1 MAEGTVE
8 SVGVMA
14 KIGAAGTAGAVWG
27 IFAAAFMFVPAI
39 FGSLFAPLLSKAN
52 KTVTEKINR
61 PASREEN
68 DDDEAPAPIK
78 VKMTKAERDYQLK
91 MEVLADEKRQ
101 AELQAELAQLSQ
113 KRARKKS
120 AGASANSNVI

>member
-1 MAEGTVE
+1 
-8 SVGVMA
+8 MA
-14 KIGAAGTAGAVWG
+14 KIGSAGSAGAMWG

-61 PASREEN
+61 PLFREEQ
-68 DDDEAPAPIK
+68 DEEEAPAP
-78 VKMTKAERDYQLK
+78 VKMKISKAERDYQLK

-101 AELQAELAQLSQ
+101 AELQAELAALSQ

-120 AGASANSNVI
+120 APATASRTI

>member
-1 MAEGTVE
+1 MAEGSVE
-8 SVGVMA
+8 SVGLMA
-14 KIGAAGTAGAVWG
+14 KIGSAGSAGAMWG

-61 PASREEN
+61 PLFREE
-68 DDDEAPAPIK
+68 DEEENAPAP
-78 VKMTKAERDYQLK
+78 VKMKISKAERDYQLK

-101 AELQAELAQLSQ
+101 AELQAELAALSQ

-120 AGASANSNVI
+120 ATATASRTI

>member
-1 MAEGTVE
+1 MSEGSVE
-8 SVGVMA
+8 SVGLMA
-14 KIGAAGTAGAVWG
+14 KIGSAGSAGAMWG

-61 PASREEN
+61 PLFREEQ
-68 DDDEAPAPIK
+68 DEEEAPAP
-78 VKMTKAERDYQLK
+78 VKMKISKAERDYQLK

-101 AELQAELAQLSQ
+101 AELQAELAALSQ

-120 AGASANSNVI
+120 APATASRTI

>member
-8 SVGVMA
+8 SVGIMA
-14 KIGAAGTAGAVWG
+14 KIGSAGSAGAMWG

-52 KTVTEKINR
+52 RAVTEKISR
-61 PASREEN
+61 PMFREE
-68 DDDEAPAPIK
+68 DDEDNAPAPVKAK
-78 VKMTKAERDYQLK
+78 VSKAERDYQLK

-101 AELQAELAQLSQ
+101 AELQAELAALSQ

>member
-1 MAEGTVE
+1 MSEGSVE
-8 SVGVMA
+8 SVGLMA
-14 KIGAAGTAGAVWG
+14 KIGSAGSAGAMWG

-61 PASREEN
+61 PFFREEQ
-68 DDDEAPAPIK
+68 DEEEAPVP
-78 VKMTKAERDYQLK
+78 VKMKISKAERDYQLK

-101 AELQAELAQLSQ
+101 AELQAELAALSQ

>member
-1 MAEGTVE
+1 MAEGSVE
-8 SVGVMA
+8 SVGLMA
-14 KIGAAGTAGAVWG
+14 KIGSAGSAGAMWG

-61 PASREEN
+61 PLFREE
-68 DDDEAPAPIK
+68 DEEDNAPAP
-78 VKMTKAERDYQLK
+78 VKMKISKAERDYQLK

-101 AELQAELAQLSQ
+101 AELQAELAALSQ

-120 AGASANSNVI
+120 ATATASRTI